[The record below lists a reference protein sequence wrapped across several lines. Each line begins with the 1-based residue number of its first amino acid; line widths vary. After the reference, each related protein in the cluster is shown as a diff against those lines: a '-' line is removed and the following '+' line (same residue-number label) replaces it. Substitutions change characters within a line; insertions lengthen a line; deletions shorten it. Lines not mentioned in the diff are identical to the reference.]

1 MLFKDNAKKKA
12 LIAAKKA
19 YNEAAALKGDT
30 REEMA
35 FRRRIGFRSRTH
47 LDKVFVEGATKIG
60 RYQEVCVHAEASGQ
74 ERPAFPKPSMFQT
87 AKGPQG
93 VMYTFVPLE
102 FSEEVFK
109 LGGQYQ
115 TMEIDAFRAIEL
127 TQDVAN
133 RVSFD
138 LDLEKPIVSLQF
150 LRDELAAAAGDANSA
165 EESAD
170 EGSGEE

>member
-60 RYQEVCVHAEASGQ
+60 RYQEVCVHAEA
-74 ERPAFPKPSMFQT
+74 AFPKPSMFQT

-127 TQDVAN
+127 NQDVAN

-150 LRDELAAAAGDANSA
+150 LRDELAAATGDANSA
-165 EESAD
+165 EKSAD